1 MTEQSMDKSLERENV
16 SANPSNPTQGPGYSD
31 NSSAYAIVEQAKAIG
46 DWKEAGKLW
55 SYIDEDLSGDG
66 SEHIS
71 DLAKSVAVQ
80 MRLGSC
86 EVDYPRITA
95 WQLPVDVQSHLAIAY
110 DDDNDRGHFLDVF
123 APADADENHT
133 YPVVIDDHGGGF
145 VYGLRELNRS
155 FAMHLAHR
163 GYVVVLPSYRPGP
176 RYNFA
181 QMLTD
186 LSHAYSW
193 TLKNIS
199 QYGGDTSKLF
209 LTGDSAGGC
218 FALHSAVIEANA
230 KMSEQTGVP
239 QAGLDI
245 KGLLLVC
252 GVYNLYERFHP
263 SSDQDLLRGIA
274 AEVFESVSDKFAGF
288 DTTSALLEAG
298 TLPPTF
304 INTATDDFLY
314 AENVDLANRLDKL
327 GIKNELDVADTEK
340 WGELGHV
347 YVIGLATHERSQI
360 TLDKMDAFMRE
371 ILEN

>member
-1 MTEQSMDKSLERENV
+1 MTEL
-16 SANPSNPTQGPGYSD
+16 SAHEPQNSAVLNHELSNPTSGPGYSD
-31 NSSAYAIVEQAKAIG
+31 NSSPSAIVDQALAIG

-55 SYIDEDLSGDG
+55 SYIDEDLSGEG
-66 SEHIS
+66 TEHIS
-71 DLAKSVAVQ
+71 DLAKNVAVQ

-95 WQLPVDVQSHLAIAY
+95 WKLPEDVKAHLAIPY
-110 DDDNDRGHFLDVF
+110 VDDGDRGHYLDVF
-123 APADADENHT
+123 APADADADHT

-181 QMLTD
+181 EMLTD
-186 LSHAYSW
+186 LSRAYSW
-193 TLKNIS
+193 TLSNIHEF
-199 QYGGDTSKLF
+199 GGDVQRLF

-218 FALHSAVIEANA
+218 FAFHSAVIEQNEQLS
-230 KMSEQTGVP
+230 KQTGIP

-252 GVYNLYERFHP
+252 GVYDLSERFHP
-263 SSDQDLLRGIA
+263 HSDQDLLRGIA
-274 AEVFESVSDKFAGF
+274 AEVFESVSENFAGF
-288 DTTSALLEAG
+288 DSTAQLLEAAS
-298 TLPPTF
+298 LPPTF

-314 AENVDLANRLDKL
+314 AENVDLAHRLDQL
-327 GIKNELDVADTEK
+327 GVKNELDVADAEK

-347 YVIGLATHERSQI
+347 YVVGLATHERSQI
-360 TLDKMDAFMRE
+360 TLDKMDRFMRE
-371 ILEN
+371 ILE